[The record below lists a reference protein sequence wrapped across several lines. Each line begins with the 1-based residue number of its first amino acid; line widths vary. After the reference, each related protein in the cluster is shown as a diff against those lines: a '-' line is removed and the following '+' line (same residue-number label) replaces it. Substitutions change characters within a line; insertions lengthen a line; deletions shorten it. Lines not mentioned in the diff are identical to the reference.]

1 MKYLVLFNIDKV
13 TKVLNEFSDKYN
25 CLFFIENYVN
35 SYLMSKQ
42 GDIDIN
48 KNIYQE
54 PSYLRSLSWNKIP
67 LGYVIMRNMNCIDG
81 FTVFRKSLDVG
92 ILYNS
97 TIINKIFTIQM
108 GTMECDN
115 KYYDINDYDLYDLDI
130 DHLSIDIIKPEFNKC
145 LDELLKKKEDK
156 NNSFI

>member
-1 MKYLVLFNIDKV
+1 
-13 TKVLNEFSDKYN
+13 
-25 CLFFIENYVN
+25 
-35 SYLMSKQ
+35 
-42 GDIDIN
+42 
-48 KNIYQE
+48 
-54 PSYLRSLSWNKIP
+54 
-67 LGYVIMRNMNCIDG
+67 
-81 FTVFRKSLDVG
+81 
-92 ILYNS
+92 
-97 TIINKIFTIQM
+97 M